1 MRDVDGFSLVEALV
15 AVFILTM
22 VSLSL
27 AQMIGLG
34 MLSDKSSTDLTGA
47 TALSTDKIEELRG
60 GDYSALFEG
69 GSLDS
74 NSSGYFDTTDID
86 SDGVVDFT
94 RRWKITD
101 QTGGKTLEVTVIA
114 MVEGLGPVREATMAT
129 VVAER

>member
-34 MLSDKSSTDLTGA
+34 MLTDKSATDLTTA
-47 TALSTDKIEELRG
+47 TALSADKIEELRVS
-60 GDYSALFEG
+60 DYSGLIAG
-69 GSLDS
+69 GALDS
-74 NSSGYFDTTDID
+74 NSSGYFDTTDVD
-86 SDGVVDFT
+86 TDGTDDFT
-94 RRWKITD
+94 RRWQITD
-101 QTGGKTLEVTVIA
+101 QTGGKTLEVKVIA
-114 MVEGLGPVREATMAT
+114 LIEGLGPVREATMAT